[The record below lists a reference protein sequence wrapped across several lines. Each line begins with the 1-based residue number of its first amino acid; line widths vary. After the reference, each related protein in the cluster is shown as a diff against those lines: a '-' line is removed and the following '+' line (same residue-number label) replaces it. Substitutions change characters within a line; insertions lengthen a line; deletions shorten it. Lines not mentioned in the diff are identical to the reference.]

1 MCSSLSEGILIVIEG
16 IDGAGK
22 TSVSKEVTRRLEDLG
37 FKAIYTYE
45 PYTQFIVNVV
55 NEYWS
60 EIDPV
65 VQTLLMA
72 ADRYYHISKV
82 ILPYMSSGYV
92 VISDR
97 YYYSSL
103 AYQGAQGVDLQWIL
117 DVNKFVV
124 KPKLAVYLDVDP
136 EVGLKRKKLST
147 TRIKGVEADIELIK
161 RARKI
166 YLDLVSRGEL
176 LLIDGRLDLGKVVDE
191 VMGHIFKLIRGSNQS

>member
-1 MCSSLSEGILIVIEG
+1 MSEGILIVIEG

-22 TSVSKEVTRRLEDLG
+22 TSVSKEVTQRLKDLG
-37 FKAIYTYE
+37 FKAVYTYE
-45 PYTQFIVNVV
+45 PYTQFIVDIV
-55 NEYWS
+55 NEYWG

-82 ILPYMSSGYV
+82 ILPYMKSGYV

-136 EVGLKRKKLST
+136 EVGLKRKESST
-147 TRIKGVEADIELIK
+147 TRVRSIEADLKLIK
-161 RARKI
+161 RARNI

-176 LLIDGRLDLGKVVDE
+176 ILIDGRLELGRVVDE
-191 VMGHIFKLIRGSNQS
+191 VMRYVLKSTRSLNPSQQL

>member
-1 MCSSLSEGILIVIEG
+1 LSEGILIVIEG

>member
-1 MCSSLSEGILIVIEG
+1 MSEGILIVIEG

>member
-1 MCSSLSEGILIVIEG
+1 MSEGILIVIEG
-16 IDGAGK
+16 VDGAGK
-22 TSVSKEVTRRLEDLG
+22 TSVSKEVTRRLKDLG
-37 FKAIYTYE
+37 FKAVYTYE
-45 PYTQFIVNVV
+45 PYTQFIVNIV

-60 EIDPV
+60 EIDPT

-82 ILPYMSSGYV
+82 ILPYMRSGHV

-124 KPKLAVYLDVDP
+124 KPKLAIYLDVDP
-136 EVGLKRKKLST
+136 EVGLKRKESST
-147 TRIKGVEADIELIK
+147 TRVRSIEADLELVK

-166 YLDLVSRGEL
+166 YLDLVSHGEL
-176 LLIDGRLDLGKVVDE
+176 LLIDGRLDLRRVVDE
-191 VMGHIFKLIRGSNQS
+191 VMSHIFTLIRGLNPS

>member
-1 MCSSLSEGILIVIEG
+1 VCSSLSEGILIVIEG

>member
-1 MCSSLSEGILIVIEG
+1 MSEGILIVIEG

-22 TSVSKEVTRRLEDLG
+22 TSVSKEVTQRLKDLG
-37 FKAIYTYE
+37 FKAVYTYE
-45 PYTQFIVNVV
+45 PYTQFIVDIV
-55 NEYWS
+55 NEYWG

-82 ILPYMSSGYV
+82 ILPYMKSGYV

-136 EVGLKRKKLST
+136 EVGLKRKESST
-147 TRIKGVEADIELIK
+147 TRVRSIEADLKLIK
-161 RARKI
+161 RARNI

-176 LLIDGRLDLGKVVDE
+176 ILIDGRLELGGVVDE
-191 VMGHIFKLIRGSNQS
+191 VMRYVLKSIRSLNQS